1 MNRISFQDLPGA
13 SNTYYKEY
21 LINAGGISTISYNYY
36 NFHRPDSD
44 VMHKRNSVYDRK
56 AIQNSWKCFMTTY
69 EMVVI
74 L

>member
-13 SNTYYKEY
+13 SNTY
-21 LINAGGISTISYNYY
+21 

-44 VMHKRNSVYDRK
+44 VMYQRNSVYDCK
-56 AIQNSWKCFMTTY
+56 AIQNSWKCFMTTF